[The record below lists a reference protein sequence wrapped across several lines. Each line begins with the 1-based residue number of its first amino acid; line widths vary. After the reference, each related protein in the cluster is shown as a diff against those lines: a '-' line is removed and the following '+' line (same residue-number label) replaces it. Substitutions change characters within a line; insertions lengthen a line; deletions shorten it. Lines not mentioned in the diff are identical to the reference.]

1 MEVATARFRRFTSR
15 FTPVIDAIASVLGVI
30 AFAAAVTCLV
40 ELLLHVGF
48 EHSPAEIRLMNR
60 VLKGCQIAFL
70 TSIIFNLVFRYRNTM
85 RHTRI
90 VKWIV
95 DTAVLITL
103 LPLVY
108 PHPEHPW
115 IPMLEH
121 VLYNRTV
128 LYVIL
133 ASYSGV
139 DISYGIVK
147 LAGKHTNPSL
157 LLSASF
163 LLLII
168 AGSFVLMMP
177 RFTVSGISYIDSLFV
192 STSAVCITGLTT
204 VDVSQ
209 TFTLRGLVVL
219 GFLIQAGGLGIM
231 TFTSFFAL
239 FFSGNTSIYS
249 QLMVKD
255 MIYSKTMSS
264 LIPTLLLIL
273 GFTLA
278 IEALGAVAFFLAL
291 PDTLQMATDEK
302 IAFSLFHS
310 LSAFCNAGFSNLE
323 GGMSNPA
330 LLHSNQSVY
339 IVASV
344 LIAAGGIG
352 FPTLMNLKLAGGRAL
367 RRLGRRLSRRP
378 KPRVP
383 SHIYD
388 LNTKIVL
395 VSTGCIFAA
404 SALLF
409 FIFEYDNALSG
420 FTFGEKVVQSV
431 FNAWVPR
438 SSGFSSVNPAGFL
451 NITLVMFVLL
461 MWIGG
466 ASQSTAGG
474 IKVNTFSVMLLNLRA
489 MVYGRHRVTAF
500 GRTISTPSLRRA
512 HAVIGLSI
520 VSYVF
525 FAMTLIGLEPGLP
538 ARDLLYE
545 AASALF
551 TVGSSLGVT
560 HELGSPAKMLLCA
573 AMFLGRVG
581 ILSLLAGIAGR
592 ATDSPARM
600 PEENII
606 IN

>member
-1 MEVATARFRRFTSR
+1 MAAGAARFRRFTSR

-133 ASYSGV
+133 ASYSVV

-592 ATDSPARM
+592 ATDSPARL

>member
-1 MEVATARFRRFTSR
+1 MAVSAARFRRFTSR

-30 AFAAAVTCLV
+30 AFVAAVTCLV

-48 EHSPAEIRLMNR
+48 EHSTDEIRLMNR

-70 TSIIFNLVFRYRNTM
+70 TSIIFNLVFRYRNTV

-108 PHPEHPW
+108 PHPEQPW
-115 IPMLEH
+115 IPVLEH

-128 LYVIL
+128 LYAIL
-133 ASYSGV
+133 ASYSAV

-163 LLLII
+163 LLFII

-273 GFTLA
+273 GFTLV

-420 FTFGEKVVQSV
+420 FSFGEKVVQSV

-438 SSGFSSVNPAGFL
+438 SSGFSSVNPAEFL

-474 IKVNTFSVMLLNLRA
+474 IKINTFSVMLLNLRA
-489 MVYGRHRVTAF
+489 MVYGRNRVTAF

-525 FAMTLIGLEPGLP
+525 FAMTLIGLEPKLP

-560 HELGSPAKMLLCA
+560 PELGSPAKMLLCA

-592 ATDSPARM
+592 ATDSPARL

>member
-1 MEVATARFRRFTSR
+1 MAAGAARFRRFTSR

-592 ATDSPARM
+592 ATDSPARL

>member
-1 MEVATARFRRFTSR
+1 
-15 FTPVIDAIASVLGVI
+15 
-30 AFAAAVTCLV
+30 
-40 ELLLHVGF
+40 
-48 EHSPAEIRLMNR
+48 
-60 VLKGCQIAFL
+60 
-70 TSIIFNLVFRYRNTM
+70 
-85 RHTRI
+85 
-90 VKWIV
+90 
-95 DTAVLITL
+95 
-103 LPLVY
+103 
-108 PHPEHPW
+108 
-115 IPMLEH
+115 MLEH
-121 VLYNRTV
+121 VLYNRTA

-133 ASYSGV
+133 ASYSAV

-592 ATDSPARM
+592 ATDSPARL

>member
-1 MEVATARFRRFTSR
+1 MAAGAARFRRFTSR

-323 GGMSNPA
+323 GGMSNPV

-367 RRLGRRLSRRP
+367 RRLVHRLSRRP

-489 MVYGRHRVTAF
+489 MVYGHDRVTAF

-592 ATDSPARM
+592 ATDSPARL

>member
-70 TSIIFNLVFRYRNTM
+70 TCIIFNLVFRYRNTM

-133 ASYSGV
+133 ASYSAV

-592 ATDSPARM
+592 ATDSPARL

>member
-1 MEVATARFRRFTSR
+1 MAAGAARFRRFTSR

-133 ASYSGV
+133 ASYSAV

-474 IKVNTFSVMLLNLRA
+474 IKINTFSVMLLNLRA
-489 MVYGRHRVTAF
+489 MVYGRNRVTAF
-500 GRTISTPSLRRA
+500 GRTISTRRFGG
-512 HAVIGLSI
+512 H
-520 VSYVF
+520 
-525 FAMTLIGLEPGLP
+525 TP
-538 ARDLLYE
+538 
-545 AASALF
+545 
-551 TVGSSLGVT
+551 
-560 HELGSPAKMLLCA
+560 
-573 AMFLGRVG
+573 
-581 ILSLLAGIAGR
+581 
-592 ATDSPARM
+592 
-600 PEENII
+600 
-606 IN
+606 

>member
-60 VLKGCQIAFL
+60 VLKGCQIVFL

-592 ATDSPARM
+592 ATDSPARL